1 MSLASACAMAYTVT
15 TAHRKRLGADEE
27 LCEKCLPGMEL
38 PLWYFRVL
46 STDRYNIFSQMA
58 RDISARIHKG
68 RLCRFP
74 VKCRVFMD
82 SRLNAAPFRCG
93 IGLAVCAAR
102 AERSIYER

>member
-15 TAHRKRLGADEE
+15 TAHGKRLGADEE

-68 RLCRFP
+68 RLLQIPCKMP
-74 VKCRVFMD
+74 
-82 SRLNAAPFRCG
+82 
-93 IGLAVCAAR
+93 GLAGQVLGKLETMSDAEFAEVALEAA
-102 AERSIYER
+102 E